1 MTTEESTVEFKPGGY
16 NKWDPSSKPEQLK
29 PQLNP
34 LFGDFQDEPEDEPE
48 NGSDEPENQDT
59 PNSFDN
65 PEGGTEDTPEGA
77 EDQPAAE
84 EETEEIDNPAY
95 FIAKQLASEGVVALE
110 DIGADISFGDIYEN
124 YKTSLEPR
132 VKEQVLADVQN
143 HLTQA
148 GITDDNII
156 MLQAIQN
163 GVPLDEL
170 YVVNRY
176 KKYSTVDPDEVDSSK
191 KTEVIKEWYVS
202 RNLSEK
208 EIKRNLEAI
217 EVNDEVDTEFEEARA
232 FFGETV
238 KNYEAQQ
245 REISL
250 ENLRQNQAIQ
260 QRNQQILDK
269 AIKMGDIYGE
279 KITSIQSKEI
289 EADIFQK
296 SIAIQGPEG
305 PIPVSPFEEF
315 MYKLNNDL
323 EFQLLQYKI
332 HKYRGKE
339 EQIIKEKVAEET
351 EKDFLNAWKKQQSK
365 SASKSSLKR
374 NETTD
379 SGGTVSRTT
388 SGGFR
393 FEI

>member
-176 KKYSTVDPDEVDSSK
+176 KKYATVDPDEVDSSK
-191 KTEVIKEWYVS
+191 KTEVIKEWYLS

>member
-176 KKYSTVDPDEVDSSK
+176 KKYATVDPDEVDSSK
-191 KTEVIKEWYVS
+191 KTEVIKEWYLS

-217 EVNDEVDTEFEEARA
+217 EVNDEVDTEFEEARV

>member
-1 MTTEESTVEFKPGGY
+1 M
-16 NKWDPSSKPEQLK
+16 
-29 PQLNP
+29 
-34 LFGDFQDEPEDEPE
+34 
-48 NGSDEPENQDT
+48 
-59 PNSFDN
+59 
-65 PEGGTEDTPEGA
+65 
-77 EDQPAAE
+77 
-84 EETEEIDNPAY
+84 
-95 FIAKQLASEGVVALE
+95 ALE

-260 QRNQQILDK
+260 QRNQQIVDK

>member
-176 KKYSTVDPDEVDSSK
+176 KKYATVDPDEVDSSK
-191 KTEVIKEWYVS
+191 KTEVIKEWYLS

-217 EVNDEVDTEFEEARA
+217 EVNDEVDTEFEEARV

-393 FEI
+393 LEI